1 MNLPIS
7 LQEVHKHLLRQVHG
21 ERERSNQQ
29 NSCTTAEVSNS
40 KTRQLFASRIST
52 LYHADA
58 FLMRQDCRSLR
69 GPTMSADPSK
79 ETTSPVETPIV
90 EVQRRR
96 PRLRPSKGL
105 LFALIGA
112 GLTWICLQATFPIFS
127 MPEELAILGGMGMT
141 AEQTE
146 AQNAA
151 RDKAARQN
159 AMFYLALLGALV
171 GSGLSLA
178 EVTKYPSPKAAALGG
193 ITVFILGGL
202 FGAASAFLGDTA
214 YASARS
220 EVEPLSLVGTV
231 LVQIVTLT
239 TLGMG
244 IGIGLSAFRGS
255 FLMAAKNRVPAGI
268 LAGIC
273 AGMLYPMAVGIV
285 LPYAQT
291 ESTLPMG
298 PFSQL
303 MWMMSAACLLGI
315 IIPGVAE
322 VSSLPHLANSPK
334 TDEPV
339 PGEP

>member
-1 MNLPIS
+1 MNLPIL
-7 LQEVHKHLLRQVHG
+7 LQVVHKHLLRQVHG

-40 KTRQLFASRIST
+40 KTRQLFASRSST

-58 FLMRQDCRSLR
+58 FLTRQDCRSLR

-159 AMFYLALLGALV
+159 AMFYLALLGAL
-171 GSGLSLA
+171 
-178 EVTKYPSPKAAALGG
+178 GG

-239 TLGMG
+239 TLGLG